1 MVFGRVRQVVFVHSV
16 ICVKNCYSQ
25 EKVVFGDRWSL
36 VREVVVGRFNCIRAV
51 MNTVSHESPRE
62 LVSPIPSLSLAGMV
76 GMGRPNTFLG
86 LALALF
92 LQSQGQTF
100 MASTGNSP
108 LYVVVGLIIG
118 EFIFYGAKLSAFT
131 ATPIGGL

>member
-1 MVFGRVRQVVFVHSV
+1 
-16 ICVKNCYSQ
+16 
-25 EKVVFGDRWSL
+25 
-36 VREVVVGRFNCIRAV
+36 

-131 ATPIGGL
+131 ATPIGGLSFSILSHPSSPCPLPQLRYRISCGQRLKLFS